1 MLNYSLNKEDSKT
14 FIKYYKEKDDS
25 IIVHYAD
32 KTKLVVENTE
42 EMKNKLNRIEEEQ
55 IATFNNSSYSSKDD
69 VLEGIGACFGL
80 AFFGSLAISCCGGVI
95 GLFVGGFS
103 GAFAVVKFSTLLYI
117 PATLIS
123 GAVAGYALSGRKFN
137 LFLEYKDRINE
148 YLKNK
153 NNDEEVVDTNTNNPV
168 VKPKKVK
175 NLCINDVN
183 FMTYRQIK
191 KITKAIDKVEAEEE
205 KCEALGIDRE
215 KVYTKTRKF

>member
-1 MLNYSLNKEDSKT
+1 M
-14 FIKYYKEKDDS
+14 
-25 IIVHYAD
+25 
-32 KTKLVVENTE
+32 
-42 EMKNKLNRIEEEQ
+42 
-55 IATFNNSSYSSKDD
+55 
-69 VLEGIGACFGL
+69 
-80 AFFGSLAISCCGGVI
+80 
-95 GLFVGGFS
+95 
-103 GAFAVVKFSTLLYI
+103 
-117 PATLIS
+117 
-123 GAVAGYALSGRKFN
+123 
-137 LFLEYKDRINE
+137 
-148 YLKNK
+148 NK

>member
-55 IATFNNSSYSSKDD
+55 IESFNDSSYSSKKD

-148 YLKNK
+148 YLKAK

-175 NLCINDVN
+175 SLCINDVN
-183 FMTYRQIK
+183 FMSYRQIK
-191 KITKAIDKVEAEEE
+191 KITKAIDKEEA
-205 KCEALGIDRE
+205 KQDKYEALGIDKD
-215 KVYTKTRKF
+215 KVLVKRYK

>member
-55 IATFNNSSYSSKDD
+55 IESFNDSSYSSKKD

-148 YLKNK
+148 YLKAK
-153 NNDEEVVDTNTNNPV
+153 NNDEEVVDTNTNNLV

-183 FMTYRQIK
+183 FMSYRQIK
-191 KITKAIDKVEAEEE
+191 KITKAIDKEEA
-205 KCEALGIDRE
+205 KQDKYEALGIDKD
-215 KVYTKTRKF
+215 KVLVKRYK